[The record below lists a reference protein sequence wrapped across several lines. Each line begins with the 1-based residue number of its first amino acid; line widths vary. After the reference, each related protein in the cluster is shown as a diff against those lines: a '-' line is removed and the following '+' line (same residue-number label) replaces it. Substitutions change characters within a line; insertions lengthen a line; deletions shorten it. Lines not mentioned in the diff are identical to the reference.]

1 MSALVEEKDYV
12 PDFGGNTI
20 MEEIYQLKM
29 EELKEIGAQQFKQK
43 IINKLVIVVE
53 QIVSTLYKQ
62 LHGLTS
68 EAIAH
73 KITSGFQLFSWFASE
88 WERHGESTGNAL
100 PKQPHFFV
108 KALVNPEIGLFK
120 YGDKYF
126 FHRKEGEKWKQ
137 NVYFIHNWE
146 EHSTDYSAAVA
157 AKRKNLTE
165 VWTNRKSLCLY
176 SRDRGFTAFQRG
188 KYIDFD
194 WGYEADKKQGE
205 PSFKYVQKV
214 EQKPKVT
221 YTNIFGYELR
231 WFDEP
236 FERLIEK
243 HQEWHNMDMVELQN
257 ILIETLIL
265 FHELIHVVTNT
276 ARQAEEMNPDDELWP
291 AMPEDYP
298 VEEFTVDDW
307 PVMEKKAG
315 DSYMAALGGKNTEEA
330 KEFLEKGGG
339 EAKIWPFFTDGSGH
353 GVEFCNMYSL
363 FAGMRGQ
370 TTLCKVAHEKRK
382 TRIVLQKKLPGGL
395 KRDQDSDGSGKKP
408 RSHKEEGK
416 QKKKKKKKYVPKN
429 GPGGTTWE
437 QQLYIKLKF

>member
-12 PDFGGNTI
+12 PNFGGNTI

-29 EELKEIGAQQFKQK
+29 AELKTLGVEPFKQA
-43 IINKLVIVVE
+43 IRNKLVRVVE
-53 QIVSTLYKQ
+53 KIVTSFYQELYKSY
-62 LHGLTS
+62 GDKSPT
-68 EAIAH
+68 
-73 KITSGFQLFSWFASE
+73 ITKDFQLFSWFASE
-88 WERHGESTGNAL
+88 WQMHGESTEDKPL
-100 PKQPHFFV
+100 PVQPHFFI
-108 KALVNPEIGLFK
+108 KALIDPEIGLFK
-120 YGDKYF
+120 YGDKCY
-126 FHRKEGEKWKQ
+126 FHRKEGEEWKQ
-137 NVYFIHNWE
+137 NVYFRHNWE

-165 VWTNRKSLCLY
+165 VWTNRKALCLY
-176 SRDRGFTAFQRG
+176 SRKYGFTAFPRG
-188 KYIDFD
+188 KLIDFD
-194 WGYEADKKQGE
+194 WGYEADKVQGE
-205 PSFKYVQKV
+205 PAFKYILKGN
-214 EQKPKVT
+214 EKT
-221 YTNIFGYELR
+221 YKNTFGYKLE

-236 FERLIEK
+236 FDRLLMT
-243 HQEWHNMDMVELQN
+243 HQEWHNIDKIELQN
-257 ILIETLIL
+257 ILTETLIL

-307 PVMEKKAG
+307 PVMGKKAG
-315 DSYMAALGGKNTEEA
+315 EDYMAALGGKNTEEA

-370 TTLCKVAHEKRK
+370 TTLCKVAYEKRK
-382 TRIVLQKKLPGGL
+382 TRIELQKKLPGGL
-395 KRDQDSDGSGKKP
+395 KRGQDSDGSGKKP
-408 RSHKEEGK
+408 RPRKEK
-416 QKKKKKKKYVPKN
+416 QKKKKYVPKKEDD
-429 GPGGTTWE
+429 GTTTWV